1 MLLDSGAGRQIARVG
16 VDANADSGAS
26 IMMNAKAFKVL
37 SSTIYANKIGSMV
50 RELYCNAVDSHNI
63 SGKAN
68 VPAVIHLPSAIEPYF
83 SVQDF
88 GVGMDD
94 ATVRNVYMGYFNS
107 TKDGSNEQIGAF
119 GLGSKTPFAY
129 TDAFT
134 VDAVKDG
141 VRRSYSMFLN
151 DAGTPTVSMMDEQP
165 TTDCNGVTVTVPVTD
180 TNDYAV
186 FKREVQGQLVF
197 MPVKPEVTNGIV
209 SYFDYT
215 SGAQIVR
222 GDGYTLNH
230 GYGQLFIVQGG
241 VGYPLANDIVTGADQ
256 HTVNAYNKL
265 RNIGAIIH
273 VNIGDVEVTAS
284 REAVEYTK
292 RTKASVQ
299 ARIKA
304 IIDDMAK
311 QFFNEIEAI
320 DNFWDFV
327 YKIENSTEIIS
338 LCSDAYDKIKELTEQ
353 KFKSHITIRDKT
365 SYARNTVMVKLDT
378 LLDKLVSGAWCAVTA
393 KYSRGKTR
401 TQINGLNNNYVPGA
415 QQSNVHI
422 LYEKIGT
429 KRVKPRVDYLFTN
442 NQDVSAAVNSR
453 SVLYVSGMSEFADI
467 KSGLEALGFVNVHD
481 IASIVLPKIVRNVG
495 TAPKRKYGKLAA
507 YRMNNVNDGYDTC
520 HARGESVRSKQW
532 TRLEVTDMDDI
543 ESAYVVIID
552 EEDNQLNVNDWSK
565 IVQNYDIV
573 HELDYPI
580 IAMKQKNYDAIKD
593 NGTWFS
599 LDDLDKDVEAWL
611 DESGYYENYVKNKN
625 ISSLGQSSAP
635 IVRLINA
642 IMLYGECGLP
652 DDLADLPLP
661 DSFEEVKY
669 GARCQQMWTARG
681 SVIDADVR
689 IYNELGERYEDLI
702 CFVSQF
708 GYYLQDGSTYYSERT
723 KASRS
728 AFKAML
734 TVHRAKD
741 GAAGSDEDNLTLD
754 KAA

>member
-1 MLLDSGAGRQIARVG
+1 MLLESGVGRQIARVG

-63 SGKAN
+63 SGKSD
-68 VPAVIHLPSAIEPYF
+68 VPAVIHLPSAFEPYF

-186 FKREVQGQLVF
+186 FKREVQEQLVF
-197 MPVKPEVTNGIV
+197 MPVKPEVTNGHV
-209 SYFDYT
+209 SFFDYN
-215 SGAQIVR
+215 SGAEIVR

-230 GYGQLFIVQGG
+230 GYGKLFIVQGG
-241 VGYPLANDIVTGADQ
+241 VGYPLTGDIVGGADQ

-304 IIDDMAK
+304 IIDDMSK
-311 QFFNEIEAI
+311 QFFAEIETI

-327 YKIENSTEIIS
+327 YKIENSHEIIS
-338 LCSDAYDKIKELTEQ
+338 LCSDAHDKIAELNEK
-353 KFKSHITIRDKT
+353 KFKDHVHLRDKT
-365 SYARNTVMVKLDT
+365 SYGRNTVMVKLDS
-378 LLDKLVSGAWCAVTA
+378 LLGNLVQGAWCLVTA

-401 TQINGLNNNYVPGA
+401 TQINGLHNNYVPSA
-415 QQSNVHI
+415 QQLNVHV
-422 LYEKIGT
+422 LYEKLGT
-429 KRVKPRVDYLFTN
+429 KRVKPRVDHLFGTDSDFN
-442 NQDVSAAVNSR
+442 AAVNAKG
-453 SVLYVSGMSEFADI
+453 VLYISGTREFADI
-467 KSGLEALGFVNVHD
+467 KSRLEALGFTNIHD
-481 IASIVLPKIVRNVG
+481 IASIVMPKIVRSVN
-495 TAPKRKYGKLAA
+495 TATPKRKYGKLAA
-507 YRMNNVNDGYDTC
+507 YQMNNVSDGYENF
-520 HARGESVRSKQW
+520 HARGESVRSCQW
-532 TRLEVTDMDDI
+532 KRLEVADMDEI
-543 ESAYVVIID
+543 ESAYVVILN
-552 EEDNQLNVNDWSK
+552 EEGNRISDNDWLK
-565 IVQNYDIV
+565 ITRCYDV
-573 HELDYPI
+573 LHELDHPI
-580 IAMKQKNYDAIKD
+580 IAMKQKNYDVVKD
-593 NGTWFS
+593 SGTWFT
-599 LDDLDKDVEAWL
+599 LDNLEKDVQDWL
-611 DESGYYENYVKNKN
+611 DESGHYEVFVKNKN
-625 ISSLGQSSAP
+625 VSVLGQISAP
-635 IVRLINA
+635 VVKLINV
-642 IMLYGECGLP
+642 IRSHGELDLP
-652 DDLADLPLP
+652 DDLADLEIP
-661 DSFEEVKY
+661 DVSQAVNYAGICDK
-669 GARCQQMWTARG
+669 MWRERG
-681 SVIDADVR
+681 SVISVDGK
-689 IYNELGERYEDLI
+689 IYEQLGQKYADLI
-702 CFVSQF
+702 MFINQF
-708 GYYLQDGSTYYSERT
+708 GYFMDNSHHYADRA
-723 KASRS
+723 KVSRL
-728 AFKAML
+728 AFNALL
-734 TVHRAKD
+734 TVQRAKD
-741 GAAGSDEDNLTLD
+741 GAREHTDETLSLD